1 MDFPPESQPQPAP
14 VPSDSSRQR
23 PTEFHRVSMVE
34 LEQQCH
40 DLRTLLNAALVAL
53 VVLSFAVNL
62 FLAKQMRMIRA
73 KVTESRPI
81 IQRMQAEF
89 QRKEPNMQKF
99 IGALQSF
106 ATTNPE
112 FQPVLMR
119 YRQVIPQYFSSSIAV
134 STPPQSAP
142 VPANPA
148 IGRPPPNAGQPA
160 GTR

>member
-1 MDFPPESQPQPAP
+1 MDIPPDSRPQPTP
-14 VPSDSSRQR
+14 DPTR
-23 PTEFHRVSMVE
+23 PRPAEFQRVSMVE

-40 DLRTLLNAALVAL
+40 DLRTILTAALVAL

-62 FLAKQMRMIRA
+62 FLAKQMRMVRA

-99 IGALQSF
+99 ISSLQSF

-119 YRQVIPQYFSSSIAV
+119 YRQVIPQYFSSPIAV
-134 STPPQSAP
+134 STAPPSGP

-148 IGRPPPNAGQPA
+148 IGQPPPNANRPA
-160 GTR
+160 VTK

>member
-1 MDFPPESQPQPAP
+1 MDFPPESQQPAS
-14 VPSDSSRQR
+14 VPPESSRQR

-40 DLRTLLNAALVAL
+40 DLRNLLNAALVAL

-62 FLAKQMRMIRA
+62 FLAKQMRMVRA

-99 IGALQSF
+99 ISTLQSF

-119 YRQVIPQYFSSSIAV
+119 YRQVIPQYFSSPIAV
-134 STPPQSAP
+134 STAPQSAP

-148 IGRPPPNAGQPA
+148 IGQPPPNAGRPA
-160 GTR
+160 VTK